1 MKKKAEKNIHELKK
15 LYAKFKKA
23 IKNRKKELKTNLS
36 FKNRTL
42 KEFIFCVLTP
52 QSRAKACWKAV
63 EEIFKKNVLYNK
75 KEIAR
80 ILKKKGVR
88 FYKNKSG
95 YITNNLFSF
104 KQMEKY
110 IKEEKDIIKLREY
123 LVKNVKGYGYKEA
136 SHFLR
141 NIGKGKDIAILDR
154 HILKNLKLYGV
165 IDEIPS
171 VLSKGK
177 YLEIESKMKSF
188 SERIKIPMDEL
199 DFLLWAKEAG
209 EVFK

>member
-177 YLEIESKMKSF
+177 YLEI
-188 SERIKIPMDEL
+188 
-199 DFLLWAKEAG
+199 LLWAKEAG